1 LIVTGAANIFL
12 VAGAAGSF
20 AAALAHVGCIVFG
33 AQWYRFFGAGEKMA
47 RMAEAR
53 SLTPTLITGGIVL
66 VLLAWSYIALA
77 GAGLVPKPPLLRA
90 LLAGVTAVYLL
101 RGLMLV
107 PMMNRMTGRSL
118 TFWLWSSAIC
128 LALGALHLA
137 GTHQTWSSL

>member
-1 LIVTGAANIFL
+1 MGGGASIYL

-33 AQWYRFFGAGEKMA
+33 APWYRFFGAGEKMA

-53 SLTPTLITGGIVL
+53 SATPTLITSGIVL

-77 GAGLVPKPPLLRA
+77 GAGMVPKPPLLRA

-107 PMMNRMTGRSL
+107 PMMKKMAGRSL

-128 LALGALHLA
+128 LGLGALHLA
-137 GTHQTWSSL
+137 GALQTWSGL